1 MKTLQ
6 SKDLKFRNRA
16 DILQLISRGSRSRA
30 DIASELGISKP
41 AVSSIVEELVGEGL
55 VLERGRG
62 QSQANGGRRPIL
74 LKLNSDA
81 GLIVAVYFNESWYE
95 IAIVDLSA
103 KVLMHEKE
111 NTRLGWDYRQT
122 LDDVV
127 ATIRQSIESL
137 QRQGVR
143 QRVLACGIAIKGLV
157 NTEEGQML
165 YSSGIPH
172 WKDVPVRDYVAEA
185 LEVPVYV
192 ENDARAMTYAE
203 LLYGGSRDLKTSACV
218 SVSRGIGTGIVIQ
231 NEVYRGAYDVAVTFG
246 HTTVAENGPL
256 CRCGNYGC
264 WEALAS
270 TDAFLRELGNQYPS
284 HEGIDFSEALK
295 KFYDGE
301 ERVREVLL
309 GYTGYWLGVGIANI
323 LNAFNPEKLI
333 VQGTVTQAGEALLNR
348 IQEVVRRRALP
359 IPGTAQVSFSELT
372 EQVEVKGA
380 AAVVIKRFFSEEDH
394 HKIWQPGR
402 LAEEALL

>member
-1 MKTLQ
+1 MQ
-6 SKDLKFRNRA
+6 SKDLKSRNRA
-16 DILQLISRGSRSRA
+16 DILRLISRGSRSRA

-41 AVSSIVEELVGEGL
+41 AVSGIVEELIVGGL

-62 QSQANGGRRPIL
+62 RSQANGGRRPIL
-74 LKLNSDA
+74 LELNSDA

-95 IAIVDLSA
+95 VAIVDLSA
-103 KVLMHEKE
+103 KVLLHEKR
-111 NTRLGWDYRQT
+111 NTRLGKDYRQT
-122 LDDVV
+122 LEDVV
-127 ATIRQSIESL
+127 ATIWQLIEKL
-137 QRQGVR
+137 QKQGLR
-143 QRVLACGIAIKGLV
+143 RPVLACGIAIKGHV

-165 YSSGIPH
+165 YSSGFPH
-172 WKDVPVRDYVAEA
+172 WRNVPVRDYVAEA

-203 LLYGGSRDLKTSACV
+203 LLYGGSKDLKTSACV
-218 SVSRGIGTGIVIQ
+218 SVSRGIGTGMVIQ

-256 CRCGNYGC
+256 CKCGNYGC

-270 TDAFLRELGNQYPS
+270 TDAFLRELGEQCPDL
-284 HEGIDFSEALK
+284 EGIGFPEALK
-295 KFYDGE
+295 KFHNGE
-301 ERVREVLL
+301 KIVRKVLL
-309 GYTGYWLGVGIANI
+309 DYTGYWLGVGIANI
-323 LNAFNPEKLI
+323 LNTFNPEKLI
-333 VQGTVTQAGEALLNR
+333 VQGIITQAGEALLVR
-348 IQEVVRRRALP
+348 IQEVVRQRALP
-359 IPGTAQVSFSELT
+359 IPRTALVSFSELT

-402 LAEEALL
+402 FVEEALP